1 MFFLY
6 KQLFLRYDK
15 AMKEFLDFYTVR
27 NNALLMADRI
37 LNEGFI
43 PDIVYMLLRGGSGI
57 GNVFIEFFRLS
68 GCPVKTAA
76 AVAESYAGVQQPG
89 ETFRLSGW
97 TCAPASLKR
106 DSRVLLV
113 DDIFDSGRTINC
125 VADEIVKAGIFRE
138 NLKIAVHDY
147 KIKHFDPLQKT
158 LEFHPDYY
166 ARQFEIFSEA
176 DDVWIHY
183 LSHELEG
190 LTREEFRR
198 EYSSRYPELKSIEAK
213 GLFR

>member
-76 AVAESYAGVQQPG
+76 AVAESYAGVRQP
-89 ETFRLSGW
+89 EAALRLSGW

-106 DSRVLLV
+106 GSRVLLV

-125 VADEIVKAGIFRE
+125 VADEIVKAGISRE

-166 ARQFEIFSEA
+166 ARQFEIFNEA

-190 LTREEFRR
+190 LTKEEFRR

>member
-1 MFFLY
+1 
-6 KQLFLRYDK
+6 
-15 AMKEFLDFYTVR
+15 MKEFLDFYTVR

-76 AVAESYAGVQQPG
+76 AVAESYAGVRQPG
-89 ETFRLSGW
+89 ETFRL
-97 TCAPASLKR
+97 ASLKR

-125 VADEIVKAGIFRE
+125 VADEIVKAGISRE

-147 KIKHFDPLQKT
+147 KIKHFDPHQKT

-190 LTREEFRR
+190 LTKEEFRR
-198 EYSSRYPELKSIEAK
+198 EYSSRYSELEAIEAK